1 MTFANGTVISIDPLY
16 KFDIC
21 TFLPH
26 KNIGNYQNLTLF
38 NLKDV
43 NIFHIIDQINGF
55 GFPGES
61 LYITLT
67 VPLKPFLF

>member
-1 MTFANGTVISIDPLY
+1 MGLLFQLTLSTNLIFAHFYRI
-16 KFDIC
+16 K
-21 TFLPH
+21 
-26 KNIGNYQNLTLF
+26 TLF

-67 VPLKPFLF
+67 VPIKPFLF